1 MLIPYHLIIN
11 LLTAYNV
18 YSKNCLG
25 NVINMEQSVL
35 VVADTLNLSKQSD
48 ITTILEPNGSTL
60 TQNQ

>member
-1 MLIPYHLIIN
+1 
-11 LLTAYNV
+11 
-18 YSKNCLG
+18 
-25 NVINMEQSVL
+25 MEQSVL